1 MKKILR
7 YIRKRMHR
15 DILDRLD
22 SMDMDIREK
31 MNEQLKSLNDSS
43 HLLWAE
49 AGQSIS
55 QSVHQSVSQ
64 CLSAYKKEDLFA
76 AAGVNP
82 VPFSELAVDSAN
94 PYAHGNYYS
103 PIPSPEKIAE
113 FDFSRKLPD
122 SLPGINLRTD
132 EQFAL
137 LEQLLQ
143 YYADIPFT
151 FEQTERYR
159 YYYNN
164 FWYNCGDGIFLNL
177 MLRYLKPKRLIEVG
191 SGFSSAVT
199 LDTNQY
205 FLDNKMECTFIE
217 PFPER
222 LKLLLRPNDNIQ
234 LHKKYLQDIP
244 LSVFTQLQPGDVL
257 FIDTSHVS
265 KFQSDVNYLI
275 HEILP
280 ILNSGVYIH
289 IHDIDYPFE
298 YPEHWMKEGRGYT
311 ESYILRAFLEFND
324 VFQIELFE
332 GYLMRMFGEKML
344 QMFPLLRNGWGL
356 AFWMSKVK

>member
-1 MKKILR
+1 MKRVLR
-7 YIRKRMHR
+7 YIRQRMHR

-22 SMDMDIREK
+22 SMDINIQEK
-31 MNEQLKSLNDSS
+31 MNEQLRSLNDSN
-43 HLLWAE
+43 HLLWTETA
-49 AGQSIS
+49 QSIS
-55 QSVHQSVSQ
+55 ACQHR
-64 CLSAYKKEDLFA
+64 EDLFE

-82 VPFSELAVDSAN
+82 VPFSKLVINSAN

-103 PIPSPEKIAE
+103 PIPSPEKIAA

-122 SLPGINLRTD
+122 SLPGIDLRSD

-137 LEQLLQ
+137 LDQLSQ

-151 FEQTERYR
+151 FEQTEKYR

-164 FWYNCGDGIFLNL
+164 FWYNCGDGIFLYL

-205 FLDNKMECTFIE
+205 FFDNKMECTFIE

-222 LKLLLRPNDNIQ
+222 LNLLLRPNDSIQ
-234 LHKKYLQDIP
+234 LHEKYLQDIP
-244 LSVFTQLQPGDVL
+244 LSVFTQLQSGDVL

-298 YPEHWMKEGRGYT
+298 YSEHWMKEGRGYT

-324 VFQIELFE
+324 MFQIELFE
-332 GYLMRMFGEKML
+332 GYLMRMFGEKMFR
-344 QMFPLLRNGWGL
+344 MFPLLRNGWGL